1 MSAKDI
7 NQTFSAIL
15 RKPMVNLLLD
25 AILFLRTNG
34 FETRLVICVNADVRT
49 LERTRE
55 RQSTMPGVA
64 YQLLAS
70 RIQLLR
76 N

>member
-1 MSAKDI
+1 MTAKEI

-34 FETRLVICVNADVRT
+34 FETLLVICVNADVRT

-55 RQSTMPGVA
+55 RQSTMSVVA
-64 YQLLAS
+64 YPLLAS
-70 RIQLLR
+70 RM
-76 N
+76 